1 MGSTLKVELF
11 PWDPTSDVHL
21 KCLIS
26 QRVECNW
33 DQGKV
38 ETKWKKQQLKGEKCI
53 YWIETEKLQ
62 DTATTINAVPRQPTK
77 NSFIPIGHIS
87 LDSKNPDVE
96 HIELDLPAVNTFWI
110 KTFYIRRSIQGC
122 GIGRAAMDEVEA
134 MAVREPLLAKILM
147 LDTVQKD
154 DQKRE
159 EFANVTYGGIP
170 KTINQEWYARRGY
183 RLIKT
188 AQDYYRDPDKNGKV
202 WDTRTVFMRKD
213 IAGDQ

>member
-1 MGSTLKVELF
+1 M
-11 PWDPTSDVHL
+11 
-21 KCLIS
+21 
-26 QRVECNW
+26 
-33 DQGKV
+33 
-38 ETKWKKQQLKGEKCI
+38 
-53 YWIETEKLQ
+53 LQ

-77 NSFIPIGHIS
+77 ESFIPIGHIS

-96 HIELDLPAVNTFWI
+96 HIELDLPAVNIFWI
-110 KTFYIRRSIQGC
+110 KTFYIRRSIQGR

-170 KTINQEWYARRGY
+170 KVSLFVQFDVLGQVTYG
-183 RLIKT
+183 L
-188 AQDYYRDPDKNGKV
+188 
-202 WDTRTVFMRKD
+202 
-213 IAGDQ
+213 